1 MFVNPLANFTLCFH
15 ESCNFH
21 SVQRSLRTVPP
32 QVRRSH
38 DSCLPPITPNP
49 SHASGEYFLERTTS
63 RNHIPSPL
71 AFSQTTISRPSR
83 SRLFLSSS
91 VSKAIPP
98 RTYGE
103 KKTTSFQPPLH
114 IAQDHLPFP
123 LLLTHRTNS
132 VKPDDGG
139 NTFASTHWSY
149 PLGYPRSQIS
159 LPSVRCG
166 GE

>member
-1 MFVNPLANFTLCFH
+1 MHHLLRMFINPLANFTLCFH
-15 ESCNFH
+15 ESCNFR
-21 SVQRSLRTVPP
+21 SVQRSLQTVPP

-49 SHASGEYFLERTTS
+49 SHASGEYSLERTTS

-103 KKTTSFQPPLH
+103 KKNHLISASTPHRTRPP
-114 IAQDHLPFP
+114 PFST
-123 LLLTHRTNS
+123 LTHS
-132 VKPDDGG
+132 PHK
-139 NTFASTHWSY
+139 
-149 PLGYPRSQIS
+149 LGQTR
-159 LPSVRCG
+159 
-166 GE
+166 